1 MVDPYHYIYIYKLF
15 KHIHIFNTHSS
26 TYRIQISDITGLHL
40 KSWPGFRLTG
50 SICCGCRWRL
60 ADAEALRYLERD
72 AATFEVQTFV
82 YFRKFVWMIPGWCVV
97 LALYPQ
103 NTQKCE
109 RASRRNLCYAPGF
122 EGALCGQRKL
132 EDTIVVS
139 PPSSTNRNI
148 STSESQG
155 LDIGWGDAVISISVW
170 HGQYSNC
177 IQVQLLVITAYLLQ
191 LVTLWSAHPGIHRWA
206 GDAALRRPAEQ
217 QSWCNAGTS
226 CPTLSQLGSEA
237 RKACII

>member
-1 MVDPYHYIYIYKLF
+1 
-15 KHIHIFNTHSS
+15 
-26 TYRIQISDITGLHL
+26 
-40 KSWPGFRLTG
+40 
-50 SICCGCRWRL
+50 
-60 ADAEALRYLERD
+60 
-72 AATFEVQTFV
+72 
-82 YFRKFVWMIPGWCVV
+82 MIPGWCVV

-132 EDTIVVS
+132 QDTIVVS

-191 LVTLWSAHPGIHRWA
+191 LVTLWSAHPLLGRRHSPSKTCWA
-206 GDAALRRPAEQ
+206 AVVVQCRNVMSNSFAAWQ
-217 QSWCNAGTS
+217 WS
-226 CPTLSQLGSEA
+226 
-237 RKACII
+237 